1 MNKAQQPKWAIFL
14 SVIPVILFFA
24 VTLQLFYTDQS
35 KPIYTFENLCSILI
49 GTAGYLLIIIPYII
63 FKIKRKSYI
72 SLTAYIFILTFSV
85 LEVFLFM
92 HFQLSD
98 ILDNGNVFGITLP
111 VNETMLFL
119 LIPGCF
125 YSLFGIV
132 VLLNKTENK
141 DAWRSLVFVIAIPIF
156 YAFVFL
162 IFSDININR
171 LNFIPDI
178 FIPIII
184 VVSVIFVVYH
194 ILRASYL
201 SYNKNKSETFITSPP
216 FIMVFGVFMP
226 FLGLAVNNMDEVNY
240 FGNFNSYWYFI
251 LAILNGVILAIPFG
265 NNLTVRIIAFVV
277 RSILFAFTLY
287 FFIVFLPYTPLSVVL
302 IAALGAGLLM
312 LTPIVLFIIHCQVLI
327 NDIAFLKT
335 YISKPYLRAILI
347 CSLLVIP
354 VTIHQQL
361 AANKK
366 EMLSAIDY
374 LDNPNYEKNPTINK
388 RQTVNAFK
396 VKQVYPG
403 FLSGRQNKNGTPIIS
418 WYFNTVILDSKTIS
432 IAKGTALKCIL
443 LNSNPPTII
452 NEPTTSDNVKL
463 DHHLVTSSFDP
474 AAGYWT
480 SHVQLFL
487 QAPDSTNQGWNNQ
500 LEYYSVFDLPSG
512 CYITDYYL
520 MIGDTKEKGILAEKK
535 AAIWTYDRIVNTR
548 KDPGFLHYI
557 TGERIALQIFPFA
570 KNEMRESGI
579 TFIHAEPQTIMLDD
593 DTIYLGQQT
602 VSPINTIIES
612 NNQVAYIPESVKVT
626 LPKTQSQ
633 PYYHFI
639 IDLSENNKQFNFEGA
654 INEFI
659 KKYPEGA
666 NNAKVSLV
674 NYNISTFPYTEETK
688 EKIKSASF
696 NGGFFMDRAIRTAIF
711 EKYMHPDET
720 FPMFIVCSD
729 DLEKAYINSDFSDM
743 QFAYPDVDYF
753 INLRSNRDIYKHNLF
768 HFPYRADSSSHVL
781 PVINPVYI
789 YEDNKYPKQFLSTK
803 PGSDIAIDFKNYNY
817 ETFEPGKNNW
827 KNGLYFQAENRYLQL
842 YPYLANKS
850 WDESVYNSFTTGILT
865 PVTSF
870 ISLENEGQKK
880 MLREKQKEILE
891 GTKAEN
897 MGEDP
902 QMMSEPNVFLILIA
916 GLVILGISKRK
927 KILSKIF

>member
-1 MNKAQQPKWAIFL
+1 MNKAQQPKWAILL
-14 SVIPVILFFA
+14 SVIPVLLFFA
-24 VTLQLFYTDQS
+24 ITLQLFYTDQS
-35 KPIYTFENLCSILI
+35 KPIYTFEDLLSILI
-49 GTAGYLLIIIPYII
+49 GAASYLIIIIPYVIYKII
-63 FKIKRKSYI
+63 RKSNI
-72 SLTAYIFILTFSV
+72 TLTAFIFILTFSV
-85 LEVFLFM
+85 LEVFFFM
-92 HFQLSD
+92 HFELSN

-132 VLLNKTENK
+132 VLLNEPDNK
-141 DAWRSLVFVIAIPIF
+141 DAWRSIIFAIGIPIF
-156 YAFVFL
+156 YAFIFL
-162 IFSDININR
+162 FFSNFNSVR
-171 LNFIPDI
+171 LDFIPDI

-201 SYNKNKSETFITSPP
+201 AYYKNKSESYITSPP
-216 FIMVFGVFMP
+216 FVLFFGVFMP
-226 FLGLAVNNMDEVNY
+226 FLGLAVNNMDEGYY
-240 FGNFNSYWYFI
+240 FGNFSSYWYFI
-251 LAILNGVILAIPFG
+251 LAVLNGFILAIPFG
-265 NNLTVRIIAFVV
+265 NNLTVRIIAFIA
-277 RSILFAFTLY
+277 RSILFAFTIY
-287 FFIVFLPYTPLSVVL
+287 FFIVFLPYAPLSVVL

-312 LTPIVLFIIHCQVLI
+312 LTPILLFIIHCQVLI
-327 NDIAFLKT
+327 KDISFLKN
-335 YISKPYLRAILI
+335 YIGKPYLHAILI
-347 CSLLVIP
+347 CCLFIIP

-374 LDNPNYEKNPTINK
+374 LDHPNYEKNTTINLAK
-388 RQTVNAFK
+388 TIKAFK
-396 VKQVYPG
+396 VKQSYPG
-403 FLSGRQNKNGTPIIS
+403 FLSGRTNKNGTPIIS
-418 WYFNTVILDSKTIS
+418 WYFNTIILDSKTIS
-432 IAKGTALKCIL
+432 INKGAALKSIL
-443 LNSNPPTII
+443 LNSEPPTVI
-452 NEPTTSDNVKL
+452 NEPLSTDNVLLKQ
-463 DHHLVTSSFDP
+463 HVVSSTFNP
-474 AAGYWT
+474 NTGYWT
-480 SHVQLFL
+480 SNVQLFF

-500 LEYYSVFDLPSG
+500 LEYFSVFDLPTG

-520 MIGDTKEKGILAEKK
+520 MIGDIKEKGILAEKK
-535 AAIWTYDRIVNTR
+535 AATWAYDQIVNTR

-557 TGERIALQIFPFA
+557 TGERIALQIFPFT

-579 TFIHAEPQTIMLDD
+579 TFIHAEPQTIMLDG

-602 VSPINTIIES
+602 VSPITSIIES

-626 LPKTQSQ
+626 LPKTQRQ

-639 IDLSENNKQFNFEGA
+639 IDLSENNNDFNFEKS
-654 INEFI
+654 IKDFI
-659 KKYPEGA
+659 EKYPEGA

-674 NYNISTFPYTEETK
+674 NYNISTFPYVEETK

-696 NGGFFMDRAIRTAIF
+696 KGGFFMDRAIRTAIYDN
-711 EKYMHPDET
+711 YMHPDET

-753 INLRSNRDIYKHNLF
+753 INLKSNQDIYKHNLF
-768 HFPYRADSSSHVL
+768 HFPYRADSTSIEL

-803 PGSDIAIDFKNYNY
+803 PGSDIVIDFKNYNY
-817 ETFEPGKNNW
+817 EAFEPGKNNW

-880 MLREKQKEILE
+880 MLLEKQKAMLE

-897 MGEDP
+897 LGEDP
-902 QMMSEPNVFLILIA
+902 QMMSEPNIFVILIA
-916 GLVILGISKRK
+916 GLAIIGITKRK
-927 KILSKIF
+927 KLLSKIF